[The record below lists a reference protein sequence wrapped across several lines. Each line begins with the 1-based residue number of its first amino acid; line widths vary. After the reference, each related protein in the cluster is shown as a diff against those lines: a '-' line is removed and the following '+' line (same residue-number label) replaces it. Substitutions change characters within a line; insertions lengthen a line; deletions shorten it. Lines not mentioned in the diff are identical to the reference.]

1 MSESPPAF
9 VAVIEWQVQPRWF
22 ELDPR
27 TRLDYTRQLHEI
39 INRYPSLRFRWFDAE
54 AWTGKFTDF
63 ALCEFDDLDTY
74 NTLWGELRRHPFL
87 ATPFAHASRVLMG
100 MQLDPPPPCCPICAQ
115 PLKLTA
121 RFCGT
126 CGGPNPLVAGRAGT
140 SPPPS
145 E

>member
-1 MSESPPAF
+1 MRF

-27 TRLDYTRQLHEI
+27 TRLDYTRQMHEI
-39 INRYPSLRFRWFDAE
+39 IGRYPDLRFRWFDAE

-74 NTLWGELRRHPFL
+74 NSLWGELRRHPFL
-87 ATPFAHASRVLMG
+87 ATPFAYASRVTMG
-100 MQLDPPPPCCPICAQ
+100 MELEPPPELCPICAN
-115 PLKLTA
+115 PLKATT
-121 RFCGT
+121 RFCGG
-126 CGGPNPLVAGRAGT
+126 CGAPNPGRPERPVA
-140 SPPPS
+140 